1 MGWWDAFSHAMRTCR
16 TGRIGLTEADR
27 LVNGEPVAPAHIGLS
42 TLLSA
47 ATAPPFAQEL
57 ADERAAVTG
66 FTRAHP
72 GADATTTRA
81 GRRRAWIPLSTRA
94 IAVKVAAG
102 VAVLVTGGTAFAATT
117 GHLPTGLQQ
126 HAHDLFSPLGV
137 PVPAPGTGTGSG
149 SATPGGA
156 ATSGPPRQTPTAGAS
171 SRAAAPT
178 PGNPE
183 ALGLCQ
189 AWEATQKNPHGK
201 AMTPQLRRA
210 LATAA
215 GSEARIPGFCT
226 DLLADPHAGAST
238 GTTPTPQPGAPAA
251 SHPNG
256 NSTGG
261 DSTGDGKTRGH
272 PTAGPHPSR

>member
-1 MGWWDAFSHAMRTCR
+1 MRTWR
-16 TGRIGLTEADR
+16 TGRISLTEADR
-27 LVNGEPVAPAHIGLS
+27 LVSGEPATPAHIGLS

-47 ATAPPFAQEL
+47 AAAPPFAQEL

-81 GRRRAWIPLSTRA
+81 GRRRAWIPLSART
-94 IAVKVAAG
+94 IAVKTAAG

-117 GHLPTGLQQ
+117 GHLPAGLQQ
-126 HAHDLFSPLGV
+126 HAHELLSPLG
-137 PVPAPGTGTGSG
+137 VPAPGTGTGSG
-149 SATPGGA
+149 GATPGGA

-171 SRAAAPT
+171 SRTAAPT
-178 PGNPE
+178 PGEPE

-201 AMTPQLRRA
+201 AMTPDLLRV

-215 GSEARIPGFCT
+215 GGESRIPAFCA
-226 DLLADPHAGAST
+226 DLLAGHHADAST
-238 GTTPTPQPGAPAA
+238 GSAPTPQPGAPAA
-251 SHPNG
+251 SHPKG

-272 PTAGPHPSR
+272 PTGGPHPSR